1 MNPLVA
7 QPQVAA
13 RSAEPH
19 SEFVPR
25 TIEEIRVIHVLLDQ
39 HRVLSDIAYNKIKSA
54 GRPMYNTVPRSVDCI
69 RDCESR

>member
-19 SEFVPR
+19 SELVPR

-39 HRVLSDIAYNKIKSA
+39 YHVLIGKVCNKCNLKVTA
-54 GRPMYNTVPRSVDCI
+54 
-69 RDCESR
+69 